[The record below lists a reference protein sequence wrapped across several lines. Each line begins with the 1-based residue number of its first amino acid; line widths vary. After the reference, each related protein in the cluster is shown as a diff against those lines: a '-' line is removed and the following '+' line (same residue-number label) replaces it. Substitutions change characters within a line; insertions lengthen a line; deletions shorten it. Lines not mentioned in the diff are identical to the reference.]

1 MERDLKESEA
11 IRVREFEEYKKLTQ
25 SEMIKLENQ
34 LKDYNFFM
42 SEREKMEKEKL
53 FIVVYYLHTKNQ
65 IVKGIPCTVNCF
77 KEK

>member
-1 MERDLKESEA
+1 LERDLRESEA

-42 SEREKMEKEKL
+42 AERDKMESENDKLKKSLDDEK
-53 FIVVYYLHTKNQ
+53 
-65 IVKGIPCTVNCF
+65 
-77 KEK
+77 

>member
-1 MERDLKESEA
+1 MERDLRESEA

-42 SEREKMEKEKL
+42 AERDKMESENDKLKKSLDDEK
-53 FIVVYYLHTKNQ
+53 
-65 IVKGIPCTVNCF
+65 
-77 KEK
+77 